1 MSSRELMAAF
11 LVSGP
16 AAWCSTY
23 TLPRPTCPHQPIAV
37 LGAWLQAVLGL
48 PAAAERWADAA
59 ERGSFQ
65 DTLPDGGSMEGWLA
79 LLRALQCRQGAASM
93 RRDAQVARELL
104 PAGTHW
110 RRAALLLEG
119 ISILMEGDA
128 ERADPVLAHAYDVT
142 SDAGGMPNAAAA
154 STERALV
161 AIGHGDWDPAD
172 TLVERALAIVRA
184 GNLDE
189 YAQAA
194 LVYPLAARCAL
205 HGGNVPA
212 AREHLARAARLR
224 PRLSYAIP
232 FYAVQVRLEIVRAY
246 LALGDPAGAR
256 AVMREVRDV
265 FHQRPRLGVLPEQ
278 AAQLQATLDTV
289 GAGPAGHHRSPRPS
303 CGCCPCYQPTCPS
316 ARSASACTS
325 PATPSRPKPSR
336 PIASSASRR
345 AAEAIERMDQ
355 VELHG
360 P

>member
-1 MSSRELMAAF
+1 
-11 LVSGP
+11 
-16 AAWCSTY
+16 
-23 TLPRPTCPHQPIAV
+23 
-37 LGAWLQAVLGL
+37 
-48 PAAAERWADAA
+48 
-59 ERGSFQ
+59 
-65 DTLPDGGSMEGWLA
+65 
-79 LLRALQCRQGAASM
+79 M

-110 RRAALLLEG
+110 RGAALLPEG

-194 LVYPLAARCAL
+194 LVHPLAARCAL
-205 HGGNVPA
+205 DGGNVPA

-278 AAQLQATLDTV
+278 AAQLPATLDTV
-289 GAGPAGHHRSPRPS
+289 GAGPAGASSLTAAELRLLPLLPTHLSFREIGERLHISRHTVKTQAHLDLSQARRLVAQRGHRADGPGRAAWPLALADT
-303 CGCCPCYQPTCPS
+303 P
-316 ARSASACTS
+316 AASI
-325 PATPSRPKPSR
+325 PSRCWCCLVLYLGLARPRGGRRWMMSR
-336 PIASSASRR
+336 SGS
-345 AAEAIERMDQ
+345 
-355 VELHG
+355 
-360 P
+360 